1 MADKTIL
8 EAEVKSNVGEVTKD
22 VDKLNAST
30 KKAAGGFSGM
40 GTAIKGVGTALKAAG
55 IGLVVALLAK
65 LGDVF
70 RQNQKV
76 LDTFNTAMEFLNIA
90 FNDLFKFLQNNIG
103 TVVGYFKSIF
113 KDPVQSLKDFANAIK
128 DNLIERLM
136 SMLDVVG
143 HLASALG
150 NLFLGEFAKAKDSVV
165 EAGKEMV
172 DVWTGVDDSVDKL
185 TKTVKDGAEVIGDYA
200 KKTLDQAAAITETTK
215 AAELAAVEF
224 SKLNAQFLKDAE
236 IQRQIRDD
244 ETKTFK
250 ERIAA
255 NKELDKILAEQQK
268 AQKAQIQIQIDAA
281 QAQFKIN
288 DSNENFILLEE
299 QKVALLELEE
309 TITGQL
315 SEQKTNQVAL
325 EKELLESQNTLRA
338 ESLTGIE
345 RELEELEAAYKL
357 KLDMARKSGIDTA
370 AITKQYEQQKEAIV
384 QSGVNAQLN
393 AYSSLTGALGKLA
406 GENKEFAIAQAV
418 MDTYAAANSILTDP
432 SFVGP
437 SRFAAAAA
445 AIVTGLANVQ
455 SIMQVQVPGGGGG
468 GGMGA
473 SAQTPSPQM
482 MSGTF
487 ELGGGQAPEPVQAY
501 VVSDDITSNQNK
513 LATIRRRATI

>member
-172 DVWTGVDDSVDKL
+172 DVWTGVDDSVNKI
-185 TKTVKDGAEVIGDYA
+185 TKTVKDGTKAIKDYA
-200 KKTLDQAAAITETTK
+200 NDTLSAAENLVELSK
-215 AAELAAVEF
+215 AAELAAVKNQRIIE
-224 SKLNAQFLKDAE
+224 QKDREAE
-236 IQRQIRDD
+236 LQRQIRDD
-244 ETKTFK
+244 ESKTFAQ
-250 ERIAA
+250 RIEA
-255 NKELDKILAEQQK
+255 NNKLNTILEDQEK
-268 AQKAQIQIQIDAA
+268 AMLANAQAIVDSA
-281 QAQFKIN
+281 QAQKDKNGNDENKI
-288 DSNENFILLEE
+288 
-299 QKVALLELEE
+299 ALIQAE
-309 TITGQL
+309 TEKEAVLAQITGFK
-315 SEQKTNQVAL
+315 SEQLVNNTS
-325 EKELLESQNTLRA
+325 LLR
-338 ESLTGIE
+338 
-345 RELEELEAAYKL
+345 
-357 KLDMARKSGIDTA
+357 
-370 AITKQYEQQKEAIV
+370 EQQAVAEENAEAQI
-384 QSGVNAQLN
+384 A
-393 AYSSLTGALGKLA
+393 AFSSLAGALSGLA
-406 GENKEFAIAQAV
+406 GENKELAAAGAII
-418 MDTYAAANSILTDP
+418 DTYAGANKAFAQGGVAG
-432 SFVGP
+432 FVTG
-437 SRFAAAAA
+437 A
-445 AIVTGLANVQ
+445 AIIASGLANLQKIYSTPVGG
-455 SIMQVQVPGGGGG
+455 SEGGSGGG
-468 GGMGA
+468 A
-473 SAQTPSPQM
+473 TISQAPAPQM
-482 MSGTF
+482 MSGAF
-487 ELGGGQAPEPVQAY
+487 ELGGGMAPEPVKAF
-501 VVSDDITSNQNK
+501 VVTDEMTSSQNQ
-513 LATIRRRATI
+513 LANIRRRATI